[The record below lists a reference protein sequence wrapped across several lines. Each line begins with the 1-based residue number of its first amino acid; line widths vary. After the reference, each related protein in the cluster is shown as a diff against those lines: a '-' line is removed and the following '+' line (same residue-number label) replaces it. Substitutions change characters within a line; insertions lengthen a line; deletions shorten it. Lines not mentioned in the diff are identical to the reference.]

1 MYTLWYR
8 HHVGT
13 VFYGCI
19 MYDDHLILLSQS
31 LCSLQFMA
39 DVRLDYAIKHSLVFD
54 SKKTVFAIVNKRK
67 YVISNLN

>member
-1 MYTLWYR
+1 
-8 HHVGT
+8 
-13 VFYGCI
+13 